1 MQNVLWEKIH
11 IFQTAAAA
19 DLLPLTDRRCTGNWF
34 WHLTSG
40 KSCCKICSSVL
51 SDTHSGWEV
60 RYKRREKERETRNVT
75 EEILSDCSVWKIA
88 AASQKLLCCSSGFR
102 FKTAYKCVTIC
113 YTYRILPSCT
123 LFLVRHM
130 LTKAASVKFAELFV
144 IQFNL
149 FCNTP
154 SKSLL
159 GLFIYYLNKKYISLF
174 VCIALWMHICRCKSA
189 SYSYSIWSTNRKITV
204 EHLKQVL
211 LCQTFWLCV
220 PDDNL

>member
-1 MQNVLWEKIH
+1 MQNVLEEKIH

-19 DLLPLTDRRCTGNWF
+19 DLLPLTDRHCTGNWF

-60 RYKRREKERETRNVT
+60 RYKRRERERGTRNAT
-75 EEILSDCSVWKIA
+75 EEILRDCSVWKIA
-88 AASQKLLCCSSGFR
+88 AASQKLLYCSSGFR

-130 LTKAASVKFAELFV
+130 LTKAASVIFFWTVLHS
-144 IQFNL
+144 IQSNL
-149 FCNTP
+149 QHQHTTKKYFI
-154 SKSLL
+154 LIY
-159 GLFIYYLNKKYISLF
+159 IYYLNKNIYP
-174 VCIALWMHICRCKSA
+174 C
-189 SYSYSIWSTNRKITV
+189 
-204 EHLKQVL
+204 L
-211 LCQTFWLCV
+211 LCTRNAYLQMQNCLTVLQHF
-220 PDDNL
+220 